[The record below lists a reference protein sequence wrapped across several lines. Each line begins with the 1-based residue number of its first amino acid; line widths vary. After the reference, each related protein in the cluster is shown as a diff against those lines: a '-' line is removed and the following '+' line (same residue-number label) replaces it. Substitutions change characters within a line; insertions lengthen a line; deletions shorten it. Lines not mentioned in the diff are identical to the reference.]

1 MAGDNRTKI
10 EKWLN
15 PMYLQEEAMQALK
28 KVFTQQQDIQ
38 HIQLQDF
45 FTPEKAK
52 TMLRHLQRAHYQ
64 QQYVPDKYNYALADQ
79 IGALQTI
86 QEVFQDPLFKLWL
99 EEITGKKSVA
109 SQISILR
116 FAQGDYTLIHDSE
129 TPEEGLFL
137 IYEPTSPWSAEAGG
151 YDVFTLPEKDPL
163 VIQPQANTL
172 TIIAITK
179 ETRHF
184 TKYVNGLSRDK
195 KRYCLKTKYYT
206 TSK

>member
-64 QQYVPDKYNYALADQ
+64 QQYVPDKYNYAAADQ
-79 IGALQTI
+79 IGNLKNI

-99 EEITGKKSVA
+99 EEIT
-109 SQISILR
+109 
-116 FAQGDYTLIHDSE
+116 
-129 TPEEGLFL
+129 
-137 IYEPTSPWSAEAGG
+137 
-151 YDVFTLPEKDPL
+151 
-163 VIQPQANTL
+163 
-172 TIIAITK
+172 
-179 ETRHF
+179 
-184 TKYVNGLSRDK
+184 
-195 KRYCLKTKYYT
+195 
-206 TSK
+206 

>member
-1 MAGDNRTKI
+1 MASDKRSKI

-15 PMYLQEEAMQALK
+15 PMYLREEAMRALK

-45 FTPEKAK
+45 FTSEKAK
-52 TMLRHLQRAHYQ
+52 TILRHLQRAHYQ

-79 IGALQTI
+79 IGDLQTM
-86 QEVFQDPLFKLWL
+86 QEVFQDPLFRLWL
-99 EEITGKKSVA
+99 EEITGKKSTS
-109 SQISILR
+109 SQINMLR
-116 FAQGDYTLIHDSE
+116 FTHGDYTIIHDSE
-129 TPEEGLFL
+129 IPEEGLFL
-137 IYEPTSPWSAEAGG
+137 IYDPTSPWSAEAGG

-172 TIIAITK
+172 TIVYRTK

-184 TKYVNGLSRDK
+184 TKYVNSLCGDK
-195 KRYCLKTKYYT
+195 KRYCLRGAYT
-206 TSK
+206 NKK